1 MLTFQNKTCR
11 RGKLP
16 RISIKWRIFLAKT
29 EKLPCFTFGMEFAIF
44 ALEKC
49 ILRRKCKTDVPRAIF
64 RRTIKQERIEMAE
77 DLNQQEPTAE
87 EKAKFEADVLKAAED
102 AMKLDESRKTKDES
116 VSDSVCHPEEQCDE
130 GSSPDAAADAAA
142 EQPAEPA
149 ADASTSSAA
158 ETAAL
163 KAALADANDRNLRL
177 MAEFDNYRRRTAK
190 EQLELIETANG
201 KLLEKLSE
209 VQDNFER
216 AFASEN
222 KAQDLEA
229 FEKGMQMIY
238 NQFAKI
244 LTDAGLEQID
254 PTGAEFDPNCHE
266 ALMQQPSETVP
277 EGHVVTVFQKG
288 YKLKN
293 KILKTAKVIVSSGK

>member
-1 MLTFQNKTCR
+1 
-11 RGKLP
+11 
-16 RISIKWRIFLAKT
+16 
-29 EKLPCFTFGMEFAIF
+29 
-44 ALEKC
+44 
-49 ILRRKCKTDVPRAIF
+49 
-64 RRTIKQERIEMAE
+64 MAE
-77 DLNQQEPTAE
+77 DLNEQEPTAE

-102 AMKLDESRKTKDES
+102 AMKLDESISSSE
-116 VSDSVCHPEEQCDE
+116 CHPEEQSNE
-130 GSSPDAAADAAA
+130 GSSPDAPADAAA
-142 EQPAEPA
+142 EQPADAASEQPAEPA
-149 ADASTSSAA
+149 ADASANSAT

-254 PTGAEFDPNCHE
+254 PTGAEFDPNMHE

>member
-1 MLTFQNKTCR
+1 M
-11 RGKLP
+11 P
-16 RISIKWRIFLAKT
+16 SIFSGNQIRQFK
-29 EKLPCFTFGMEFAIF
+29 
-44 ALEKC
+44 
-49 ILRRKCKTDVPRAIF
+49 
-64 RRTIKQERIEMAE
+64 MAE
-77 DLNQQEPTAE
+77 DKNEQEPTAE
-87 EKAKFEADVLKAAED
+87 EKAKFEQDVLKAAED
-102 AMKLDESRKTKDES
+102 AMKMEAEANKADEAQAE
-116 VSDSVCHPEEQCDE
+116 
-130 GSSPDAAADAAA
+130 AAA
-142 EQPAEPA
+142 EQPAEA
-149 ADASTSSAA
+149 ADQPADQAPESTESA
-158 ETAAL
+158 EDVL
-163 KAALADANDRNLRL
+163 KAELAAANDRNLRL
-177 MAEFDNYRRRTAK
+177 MAEFDNFRRRSAK

-244 LTDAGLEQID
+244 LTDAGREQID
-254 PTGAEFDPNCHE
+254 PTGAEFDPNMHE

>member
-1 MLTFQNKTCR
+1 MP
-11 RGKLP
+11 G
-16 RISIKWRIFLAKT
+16 IFSGNQIRQFK
-29 EKLPCFTFGMEFAIF
+29 
-44 ALEKC
+44 
-49 ILRRKCKTDVPRAIF
+49 
-64 RRTIKQERIEMAE
+64 MAE
-77 DLNQQEPTAE
+77 DKNEQEPTAE
-87 EKAKFEADVLKAAED
+87 EKAKFEQDVLKAAED
-102 AMKLDESRKTKDES
+102 AMKLDESRETRDKSEKNAELAENT
-116 VSDSVCHPEEQCDE
+116 DSPAEK
-130 GSSPDAAADAAA
+130 ADDAA

-149 ADASTSSAA
+149 ADASASSAT

-177 MAEFDNYRRRTAK
+177 MAEFDNFRRRSAK

>member
-1 MLTFQNKTCR
+1 
-11 RGKLP
+11 
-16 RISIKWRIFLAKT
+16 
-29 EKLPCFTFGMEFAIF
+29 
-44 ALEKC
+44 
-49 ILRRKCKTDVPRAIF
+49 
-64 RRTIKQERIEMAE
+64 MAE

-87 EKAKFEADVLKAAED
+87 EKAKFENDVLKAAEE
-102 AMKLDESRKTKDES
+102 AMKMEAEANKADEQAEASAEPS
-116 VSDSVCHPEEQCDE
+116 AE
-130 GSSPDAAADAAA
+130 AAA
-142 EQPAEPA
+142 EQPVDPA
-149 ADASTSSAA
+149 AEDP
-158 ETAAL
+158 TAAL

-238 NQFAKI
+238 NQLAMI

-254 PTGAEFDPNCHE
+254 PTGAEFDPNMHE

>member
-1 MLTFQNKTCR
+1 
-11 RGKLP
+11 
-16 RISIKWRIFLAKT
+16 
-29 EKLPCFTFGMEFAIF
+29 
-44 ALEKC
+44 
-49 ILRRKCKTDVPRAIF
+49 
-64 RRTIKQERIEMAE
+64 MAE
-77 DLNQQEPTAE
+77 DLNEQKPTAE

-102 AMKLDESRKTKDES
+102 AMKMDGSASSPTENKADAER
-116 VSDSVCHPEEQCDE
+116 HPEEQGDE
-130 GSSPDAAADAAA
+130 GSSPDAAAEQPADAAA

-149 ADASTSSAA
+149 TEDP
-158 ETAAL
+158 TAAL
-163 KAALADANDRNLRL
+163 KAALAEANDRNLRL

-254 PTGAEFDPNCHE
+254 PTGAEFDPNMHE

>member
-1 MLTFQNKTCR
+1 
-11 RGKLP
+11 
-16 RISIKWRIFLAKT
+16 
-29 EKLPCFTFGMEFAIF
+29 
-44 ALEKC
+44 
-49 ILRRKCKTDVPRAIF
+49 
-64 RRTIKQERIEMAE
+64 MAE
-77 DLNQQEPTAE
+77 DLNEQEPTAE
-87 EKAKFEADVLKAAED
+87 EKAKFEQDVLKAAED
-102 AMKLDESRKTKDES
+102 AMKMEAEANKAADQAAGEAQ
-116 VSDSVCHPEEQCDE
+116 EQ
-130 GSSPDAAADAAA
+130 PAADQPADAAA
-142 EQPAEPA
+142 EQPAEQAPE
-149 ADASTSSAA
+149 STESA
-158 ETAAL
+158 EDVL
-163 KAALADANDRNLRL
+163 KAELAAANDRNLRL

-254 PTGAEFDPNCHE
+254 PTGAEFDPNMHE

-277 EGHVVTVFQKG
+277 EGNVVTVFQKG

>member
-1 MLTFQNKTCR
+1 M
-11 RGKLP
+11 
-16 RISIKWRIFLAKT
+16 SA
-29 EKLPCFTFGMEFAIF
+29 
-44 ALEKC
+44 
-49 ILRRKCKTDVPRAIF
+49 
-64 RRTIKQERIEMAE
+64 RTIIKGILINHGWRKESGTEYWTERCWTCSIWTGCAE
-77 DLNQQEPTAE
+77 SRLNLEANANASADSATDNANAEKPADVEGQNAEAPKADVKAE
-87 EKAKFEADVLKAAED
+87 EK
-102 AMKLDESRKTKDES
+102 
-116 VSDSVCHPEEQCDE
+116 
-130 GSSPDAAADAAA
+130 AA
-142 EQPAEPA
+142 EQPAAP
-149 ADASTSSAA
+149 SA
-158 ETAAL
+158 EEVL
-163 KAALADANDRNLRL
+163 KQQLADANDRFVRL
-177 MAEFDNYRRRTAK
+177 MAEFENFRRRNAK

-222 KAQDLEA
+222 KAKDLEA

-238 NQFAKI
+238 NQFAKV

-254 PTGAEFDPNCHE
+254 PTGKEFDPNLHE
-266 ALMQQPSETVP
+266 ALMQQPSETIP

>member
-1 MLTFQNKTCR
+1 
-11 RGKLP
+11 
-16 RISIKWRIFLAKT
+16 
-29 EKLPCFTFGMEFAIF
+29 
-44 ALEKC
+44 
-49 ILRRKCKTDVPRAIF
+49 
-64 RRTIKQERIEMAE
+64 MAE

-87 EKAKFEADVLKAAED
+87 EKAKFEQDVMKAAEE
-102 AMKLDESRKTKDES
+102 AMKMEAEANKA
-116 VSDSVCHPEEQCDE
+116 
-130 GSSPDAAADAAA
+130 DAAGADAQADTADAAA
-142 EQPAEPA
+142 EQPADATAEQPA
-149 ADASTSSAA
+149 EQESTESA
-158 ETAAL
+158 EDIL
-163 KAALADANDRNLRL
+163 KAELAAANDRNLRL
-177 MAEFDNYRRRTAK
+177 MAEFDNFRRRSAK

-222 KAQDLEA
+222 KAKDLEA

-266 ALMQQPSETVP
+266 ALMQQPSETIP

>member
-1 MLTFQNKTCR
+1 
-11 RGKLP
+11 
-16 RISIKWRIFLAKT
+16 
-29 EKLPCFTFGMEFAIF
+29 
-44 ALEKC
+44 
-49 ILRRKCKTDVPRAIF
+49 
-64 RRTIKQERIEMAE
+64 MAE
-77 DLNQQEPTAE
+77 NLDENAE
-87 EKAKFEADVLKAAED
+87 RAQFEQDVLKAAQD
-102 AMKLDESRKTKDES
+102 AMNLEAEANASA
-116 VSDSVCHPEEQCDE
+116 
-130 GSSPDAAADAAA
+130 SSATGNDNADASQESAEKPADAEGQNAEAPKAEEKAA
-142 EQPAEPA
+142 EQPAVP
-149 ADASTSSAA
+149 SA
-158 ETAAL
+158 EEVL
-163 KAALADANDRNLRL
+163 KQQLADANDRFVRL
-177 MAEFDNYRRRTAK
+177 MAEFENFRRRNAK

-222 KAQDLEA
+222 KAKDLEA

-238 NQFAKI
+238 NQFAKV

-254 PTGAEFDPNCHE
+254 PTGKEFDPNLHE
-266 ALMQQPSETVP
+266 ALMQQPSETIP

>member
-1 MLTFQNKTCR
+1 
-11 RGKLP
+11 
-16 RISIKWRIFLAKT
+16 
-29 EKLPCFTFGMEFAIF
+29 
-44 ALEKC
+44 
-49 ILRRKCKTDVPRAIF
+49 
-64 RRTIKQERIEMAE
+64 MAE

-87 EKAKFEADVLKAAED
+87 EKAKFEQDVLKAAEE
-102 AMKLDESRKTKDES
+102 AMKMEAEANKADNA
-116 VSDSVCHPEEQCDE
+116 Q
-130 GSSPDAAADAAA
+130 ADASI
-142 EQPAEPA
+142 EQPAE
-149 ADASTSSAA
+149 AA
-158 ETAAL
+158 EKPAESAEAAPSAEEVL
-163 KAALADANDRNLRL
+163 KQQLADATDRNLRL
-177 MAEFDNYRRRTAK
+177 MAEFDNFRRRSAK
-190 EQLELIETANG
+190 EQLDIIETANG

-222 KAQDLEA
+222 KAKDLDA

-254 PTGAEFDPNCHE
+254 PTGAEFDPNMHE
-266 ALMQQPSETVP
+266 ALMQQPSETIP

>member
-1 MLTFQNKTCR
+1 
-11 RGKLP
+11 
-16 RISIKWRIFLAKT
+16 
-29 EKLPCFTFGMEFAIF
+29 
-44 ALEKC
+44 
-49 ILRRKCKTDVPRAIF
+49 
-64 RRTIKQERIEMAE
+64 MAE
-77 DLNQQEPTAE
+77 DKNEQEPTAE
-87 EKAKFEADVLKAAED
+87 EKAKFEQDVLKAAED
-102 AMKLDESRKTKDES
+102 AMNTDESRETRDES
-116 VSDSVCHPEEQCDE
+116 EKSAE
-130 GSSPDAAADAAA
+130 AAA
-142 EQPAEPA
+142 EQPADQAPE
-149 ADASTSSAA
+149 STESA
-158 ETAAL
+158 EDVL
-163 KAALADANDRNLRL
+163 KAELAAANDRNLRL
-177 MAEFDNYRRRTAK
+177 MAEFDNFRRRSAK

-222 KAQDLEA
+222 KAKDLEA

-266 ALMQQPSETVP
+266 ALMQQPSETIP

>member
-1 MLTFQNKTCR
+1 
-11 RGKLP
+11 
-16 RISIKWRIFLAKT
+16 
-29 EKLPCFTFGMEFAIF
+29 
-44 ALEKC
+44 
-49 ILRRKCKTDVPRAIF
+49 
-64 RRTIKQERIEMAE
+64 MAE
-77 DLNQQEPTAE
+77 DLNEQEPIAE

-102 AMKLDESRKTKDES
+102 AMKMEAEANKDDAQAAGDAQAESGTEPS
-116 VSDSVCHPEEQCDE
+116 AE
-130 GSSPDAAADAAA
+130 AAA
-142 EQPAEPA
+142 EQPA
-149 ADASTSSAA
+149 DGSASSPTDAA
-158 ETAAL
+158 EVDPTEAL
-163 KAALADANDRNLRL
+163 KQQLADANDRNLRL
-177 MAEFDNYRRRTAK
+177 MAEFDNFRRRSAK

-222 KAQDLEA
+222 KAKDLEA

>member
-1 MLTFQNKTCR
+1 
-11 RGKLP
+11 
-16 RISIKWRIFLAKT
+16 
-29 EKLPCFTFGMEFAIF
+29 
-44 ALEKC
+44 
-49 ILRRKCKTDVPRAIF
+49 
-64 RRTIKQERIEMAE
+64 MAE
-77 DLNQQEPTAE
+77 DLNEQEPTAE
-87 EKAKFEADVLKAAED
+87 EKAKFEQDVLKAAED
-102 AMKLDESRKTKDES
+102 AMKMEAEANKADEAQAE
-116 VSDSVCHPEEQCDE
+116 
-130 GSSPDAAADAAA
+130 AAA
-142 EQPAEPA
+142 EQPAEAADQPA
-149 ADASTSSAA
+149 DQAPESTESADASTSSAT
-158 ETAAL
+158 EVL
-163 KAALADANDRNLRL
+163 KAELAAANDRNLRL
-177 MAEFDNYRRRTAK
+177 MAEFDNFRRRSAK

>member
-1 MLTFQNKTCR
+1 M
-11 RGKLP
+11 P
-16 RISIKWRIFLAKT
+16 SIFSGNQIRQFK
-29 EKLPCFTFGMEFAIF
+29 
-44 ALEKC
+44 
-49 ILRRKCKTDVPRAIF
+49 
-64 RRTIKQERIEMAE
+64 MAE
-77 DLNQQEPTAE
+77 DKNEQEPTAE
-87 EKAKFEADVLKAAED
+87 EKAKFEQDVLKAAED
-102 AMKLDESRKTKDES
+102 AMKMEAEANKADEAQAE
-116 VSDSVCHPEEQCDE
+116 
-130 GSSPDAAADAAA
+130 AAA
-142 EQPAEPA
+142 EQPADAADQPA
-149 ADASTSSAA
+149 DQAPESTESADASTSSAT
-158 ETAAL
+158 EVL
-163 KAALADANDRNLRL
+163 KAELAAANDRNLRL
-177 MAEFDNYRRRTAK
+177 MAEFDNFRRRSAK

-222 KAQDLEA
+222 KAKDLEA

>member
-1 MLTFQNKTCR
+1 MADTNQN
-11 RGKLP
+11 P
-16 RISIKWRIFLAKT
+16 
-29 EKLPCFTFGMEFAIF
+29 E
-44 ALEKC
+44 
-49 ILRRKCKTDVPRAIF
+49 
-64 RRTIKQERIEMAE
+64 
-77 DLNQQEPTAE
+77 QEPSAE
-87 EKAKFEADVLKAAED
+87 ERAQFEADVLKAAEE
-102 AMKLDESRKTKDES
+102 AMKAEAEANKAGA
-116 VSDSVCHPEEQCDE
+116 SDQGVGDAQEQPAENAD
-130 GSSPDAAADAAA
+130 SPAENNAAA

-149 ADASTSSAA
+149 ADASTNSAT

-163 KAALADANDRNLRL
+163 KAALAEANDRNLRL

>member
-1 MLTFQNKTCR
+1 
-11 RGKLP
+11 
-16 RISIKWRIFLAKT
+16 
-29 EKLPCFTFGMEFAIF
+29 
-44 ALEKC
+44 
-49 ILRRKCKTDVPRAIF
+49 
-64 RRTIKQERIEMAE
+64 MAE

-87 EKAKFEADVLKAAED
+87 EKAKFEQDVLKAAED
-102 AMKLDESRKTKDES
+102 AMNTDERRETRDESEKSAEAPADAA
-116 VSDSVCHPEEQCDE
+116 DS
-130 GSSPDAAADAAA
+130 AAADANAA
-142 EQPAEPA
+142 EQPAEQE
-149 ADASTSSAA
+149 STESA
-158 ETAAL
+158 EDVL
-163 KAALADANDRNLRL
+163 KAELAAANDRNLRL
-177 MAEFDNYRRRTAK
+177 MAEFDNFRRRSAK

-222 KAQDLEA
+222 KAKDLEA

-266 ALMQQPSETVP
+266 ALMQQPSETIP

>member
-1 MLTFQNKTCR
+1 
-11 RGKLP
+11 
-16 RISIKWRIFLAKT
+16 
-29 EKLPCFTFGMEFAIF
+29 
-44 ALEKC
+44 
-49 ILRRKCKTDVPRAIF
+49 
-64 RRTIKQERIEMAE
+64 MAE

-87 EKAKFEADVLKAAED
+87 EKAKFEQDVLKAAED
-102 AMKLDESRKTKDES
+102 AMKLDERRETRDES
-116 VSDSVCHPEEQCDE
+116 VSGSECHPEEQCDE
-130 GSSPDAAADAAA
+130 GSSPDAAAEQPADAAS

-149 ADASTSSAA
+149 AEDP
-158 ETAAL
+158 TAAL

-254 PTGAEFDPNCHE
+254 PTGAEFDPNMHE

>member
-1 MLTFQNKTCR
+1 
-11 RGKLP
+11 
-16 RISIKWRIFLAKT
+16 
-29 EKLPCFTFGMEFAIF
+29 
-44 ALEKC
+44 
-49 ILRRKCKTDVPRAIF
+49 
-64 RRTIKQERIEMAE
+64 MAE
-77 DLNQQEPTAE
+77 DLNQQEPIAE
-87 EKAKFEADVLKAAED
+87 EKAKFEQDVLKAAEE
-102 AMKLDESRKTKDES
+102 AMKMEAEANKADNA
-116 VSDSVCHPEEQCDE
+116 Q
-130 GSSPDAAADAAA
+130 ADAST
-142 EQPAEPA
+142 EQPAE
-149 ADASTSSAA
+149 AA
-158 ETAAL
+158 EKPAESAEAAPSAEEVL
-163 KAALADANDRNLRL
+163 KQQLADATDRNLRL
-177 MAEFDNYRRRTAK
+177 MAEFDNFRRRSAK
-190 EQLELIETANG
+190 EQLDIIETANG

-222 KAQDLEA
+222 KAKDLDA

-254 PTGAEFDPNCHE
+254 PTGAEFDPNMHE
-266 ALMQQPSETVP
+266 ALMQQPSETIP

>member
-1 MLTFQNKTCR
+1 
-11 RGKLP
+11 
-16 RISIKWRIFLAKT
+16 
-29 EKLPCFTFGMEFAIF
+29 
-44 ALEKC
+44 
-49 ILRRKCKTDVPRAIF
+49 
-64 RRTIKQERIEMAE
+64 MAE

-87 EKAKFEADVLKAAED
+87 EKAKFEQDVLKAAED
-102 AMKLDESRKTKDES
+102 AMKMEAEANKAGA
-116 VSDSVCHPEEQCDE
+116 SDQGAGDAQEQPAENAD
-130 GSSPDAAADAAA
+130 SPAEASA
-142 EQPAEPA
+142 EQPADPA
-149 ADASTSSAA
+149 AEDP
-158 ETAAL
+158 TAAL

-254 PTGAEFDPNCHE
+254 PTGAEFDPNMHE

>member
-1 MLTFQNKTCR
+1 M
-11 RGKLP
+11 
-16 RISIKWRIFLAKT
+16 
-29 EKLPCFTFGMEFAIF
+29 
-44 ALEKC
+44 
-49 ILRRKCKTDVPRAIF
+49 
-64 RRTIKQERIEMAE
+64 
-77 DLNQQEPTAE
+77 AE
-87 EKAKFEADVLKAAED
+87 EKNPEQNIEPNDAERAQFEQDVLKAAQD
-102 AMKLDESRKTKDES
+102 AMNLEAEANASAGSATDNANAETKENR
-116 VSDSVCHPEEQCDE
+116 HPEQSE
-130 GSSPDAAADAAA
+130 GSSEAPASEKAA
-142 EQPAEPA
+142 EQPAA
-149 ADASTSSAA
+149 RSA
-158 ETAAL
+158 EEIL
-163 KAALADANDRNLRL
+163 KQQLADANDRFVRL
-177 MAEFDNYRRRTAK
+177 MAEFENFRRRNAK

-222 KAQDLEA
+222 KAKDLEA

-238 NQFAKI
+238 NQFAKV

-254 PTGAEFDPNCHE
+254 PTGKEFDPNLHE
-266 ALMQQPSETVP
+266 ALMQQPSETIP

>member
-1 MLTFQNKTCR
+1 
-11 RGKLP
+11 
-16 RISIKWRIFLAKT
+16 
-29 EKLPCFTFGMEFAIF
+29 
-44 ALEKC
+44 
-49 ILRRKCKTDVPRAIF
+49 
-64 RRTIKQERIEMAE
+64 MAE
-77 DLNQQEPTAE
+77 DLNQEPTAE
-87 EKAKFEADVLKAAED
+87 EKAKFEQDVLKAAEE
-102 AMKLDESRKTKDES
+102 AMKMEAEANKADAAQADANAT
-116 VSDSVCHPEEQCDE
+116 DSECHPEQSASDAE
-130 GSSPDAAADAAA
+130 GSSA
-142 EQPAEPA
+142 EQATESAE
-149 ADASTSSAA
+149 DV
-158 ETAAL
+158 L
-163 KAALADANDRNLRL
+163 KAELAAANDRNLRL
-177 MAEFDNYRRRTAK
+177 MAEFDNFRRRSAK

-222 KAQDLEA
+222 KAKDLEA

-266 ALMQQPSETVP
+266 ALMQQPSETIP

>member
-1 MLTFQNKTCR
+1 
-11 RGKLP
+11 
-16 RISIKWRIFLAKT
+16 
-29 EKLPCFTFGMEFAIF
+29 
-44 ALEKC
+44 
-49 ILRRKCKTDVPRAIF
+49 
-64 RRTIKQERIEMAE
+64 MAE

-87 EKAKFEADVLKAAED
+87 EKAKFEADVLKAAEE
-102 AMKLDESRKTKDES
+102 AMKMEAEANKADEAQAEATA
-116 VSDSVCHPEEQCDE
+116 EQPAE
-130 GSSPDAAADAAA
+130 AA

-149 ADASTSSAA
+149 EAAPSA
-158 ETAAL
+158 EDVL
-163 KAALADANDRNLRL
+163 KQQLADATDRNLRL

-254 PTGAEFDPNCHE
+254 PTGAEFDPNMHE

>member
-1 MLTFQNKTCR
+1 
-11 RGKLP
+11 
-16 RISIKWRIFLAKT
+16 
-29 EKLPCFTFGMEFAIF
+29 
-44 ALEKC
+44 
-49 ILRRKCKTDVPRAIF
+49 
-64 RRTIKQERIEMAE
+64 MAE
-77 DLNQQEPTAE
+77 NIDERQETKDGSNSSSEQAKFEQDVLNAAQEAMNSDASSPETTDESSAEPKEGDAENSAEQSAE
-87 EKAKFEADVLKAAED
+87 EKPTSPADEAAKETDAKSAEI
-102 AMKLDESRKTKDES
+102 E
-116 VSDSVCHPEEQCDE
+116 
-130 GSSPDAAADAAA
+130 
-142 EQPAEPA
+142 
-149 ADASTSSAA
+149 
-158 ETAAL
+158 AL
-163 KAALADANDRNLRL
+163 KVALAEANNRHLRL
-177 MAEFDNYRRRTAK
+177 MAEFDNFRRRSAK

-216 AFASEN
+216 AFAAEN

-238 NQFAKI
+238 NQFAKV

-254 PTGAEFDPNCHE
+254 PTGNEFDPNLHE
-266 ALMQQPSETVP
+266 ALMQQPSETIP